1 MIDNRA
7 KNTFYGTE
15 DGQHWHL
22 VFAYDGD
29 TQMGNNNSGDL
40 TLDYGLEDID
50 KLNRD
55 AGLERVKIVTP
66 DGPANYIRQ
75 YLNQLDEE
83 EFEMFYKYHLATCE
97 RSDLLGA
104 AAHTL
109 DILIK

>member
-1 MIDNRA
+1 MNE
-7 KNTFYGTE
+7 YGVITYAFKE
-15 DGQHWHL
+15 RHIRECMEQGRLTDDFHTKSSPQDL
-22 VFAYDGD
+22 YD
-29 TQMGNNNSGDL
+29 
-40 TLDYGLEDID
+40 YVRLEDID

-83 EFEMFYKYHLATCE
+83 EFEMFYNYHLATCE

>member
-1 MIDNRA
+1 MR
-7 KNTFYGTE
+7 
-15 DGQHWHL
+15 
-22 VFAYDGD
+22 
-29 TQMGNNNSGDL
+29 
-40 TLDYGLEDID
+40 LEDID

-55 AGLERVKIVTP
+55 AGVERVKIVTP